1 MRSFRSDEAVGL
13 NNDLYYLEDA
23 VDIFSRKWNS
33 QVLYVVY
40 HKDPV
45 EYRDITNHINISSKM
60 LSKTLS
66 ELLERDLIIRRED
79 EEQGRVIYTI
89 SPEGGELVHH
99 LEDLIRWQRQ
109 RNDNLEILLVEDDK
123 MAAELIARQVDD
135 IIPDGYTLHQE
146 STVAQAKSKVSAEL
160 DYVLLDRRLPDGK
173 QGAELTRL
181 VRAECESCF
190 ILIVSGVT
198 PDREIVKLDIDDYV
212 VKPVSRDELAAH
224 IESVEGRRGLT
235 DLKKEYLAARSKQ
248 VGLLTAYG
256 RTAESRPEYR
266 LLNEIIERL
275 PLDEATKNTLESN
288 VPSVTQ

>member
-1 MRSFRSDEAVGL
+1 MMRSFRSDEAVGL

-109 RNDNLEILLVEDDK
+109 RNDNLEILLV
-123 MAAELIARQVDD
+123 
-135 IIPDGYTLHQE
+135 
-146 STVAQAKSKVSAEL
+146 
-160 DYVLLDRRLPDGK
+160 
-173 QGAELTRL
+173 
-181 VRAECESCF
+181 
-190 ILIVSGVT
+190 
-198 PDREIVKLDIDDYV
+198 
-212 VKPVSRDELAAH
+212 
-224 IESVEGRRGLT
+224 
-235 DLKKEYLAARSKQ
+235 
-248 VGLLTAYG
+248 
-256 RTAESRPEYR
+256 
-266 LLNEIIERL
+266 
-275 PLDEATKNTLESN
+275 
-288 VPSVTQ
+288 